1 MRVSVSPG
9 AAVIA
14 HGKLAMI
21 TAIESDNSVAVR
33 ISKTGETHVVAVADL
48 EMVPDDHS
56 VIERASTFD
65 PADPGVAERLIL
77 AGERTVIIK
86 EYLDGN
92 LKLLEAAGK
101 LSLKKSAFYK
111 LVSKFNHDLGALSI
125 VQSSA
130 GPKKGSQRISLEI
143 IQIIEDCFKEHY
155 HGASASYS
163 RVWKQAQ
170 TQCYVKGL
178 KPPGLST
185 VQRFIKGLDPK
196 VVFRL
201 KYGTDAANQ
210 KFESRPGWIHTDYP
224 LHHAQ
229 MDHTR
234 VDIIL
239 RDERDRTKIIGRP
252 WVTLLVDVHTRV
264 ILGFYL
270 SMFPPSL
277 VSVQQ
282 TVCMAALPKDQDSA
296 NSPTY
301 GINYPYYG
309 MPEFIGMDNAAEF
322 HSPILEAALRL
333 HGCEPKWRKVHKK
346 HMGGVIESLIGTLMT
361 TEVHF
366 LDGSTFSNTKQRG
379 EYNSEACST
388 MTFKDF
394 RSWFAG
400 QILIYHGTV
409 HTTLGCSPKDAWT
422 SYFSSESGKLPPIA
436 VNKRNLYLDFLPEK
450 HKPVR
455 NNGIT
460 LNAGIYF
467 CRDLIPQQGR
477 GKVLIKFDPYDMS
490 KIWVRVKENYVLA
503 PLVRASHGYI
513 NFEYYRINR
522 AYNKQLPPGTI
533 TDPEALLQMIQNN
546 KLVNQAKR
554 DTQKSK
560 REARKQ
566 SAAKSH
572 HRDQVSNGI
581 PTHMAH
587 ETVVAPD
594 APQVIPRIDY
604 SQPPTLFD
612 TKD

>member
-1 MRVSVSPG
+1 MRVSIAPG
-9 AAVIA
+9 IAVIA
-14 HGKLAMI
+14 LGKLAMI
-21 TAIESDNSVAVR
+21 TAIEGEDSVKVR
-33 ISKTGETHVVAVADL
+33 ISETGQTHVVAVADL

-56 VIERASTFD
+56 VMRKVSTYD

-86 EYLDGN
+86 EYLDGS
-92 LKLLEAAGK
+92 LELLEAAGK

-111 LVSKFNHDLGALSI
+111 LVSQFKHELGALSI

-130 GPKKGSQRISLEI
+130 GPKTGSQRISLEI
-143 IQIIEDCFKEHY
+143 IEVIEDCFKKHY

-163 RVWKQAQ
+163 HVWKQVQ
-170 TQCYVKGL
+170 TQCHVKGL
-178 KPPGLST
+178 RPPGLST
-185 VQRFIKGLDPK
+185 VQRFIKGLDPQ
-196 VVFRL
+196 VVFRM
-201 KYGTDAANQ
+201 KYGTDATNQ
-210 KFESRPGWIHTDYP
+210 EFESRPGYVHTDYP

-239 RDERDRTKIIGRP
+239 CDEHDRTKIIGRP
-252 WVTLLVDVHTRV
+252 WVSLLVDVHTRV

-270 SMFPPSL
+270 SMFSPSL

-282 TVCMAALPKDQDSA
+282 TVCMAALPKDKDSP

-309 MPEFIGMDNAAEF
+309 MPEFIGMDNATEF
-322 HSPILEAALRL
+322 RSPILEAALRL
-333 HGCEPKWRKVHKK
+333 HGSTPHWRKVYKK

-366 LDGSTFSNTKQRG
+366 LPGTTYSNVKQRG
-379 EYNSEACST
+379 DYNSEERAAL
-388 MTFKDF
+388 TFKEF

-409 HTTLGCSPKDAWT
+409 HSKLRCSPKDAWT
-422 SYFSSESGKLPPIA
+422 NYFSRESGKLPPVA
-436 VNKRNLYLDFLPEK
+436 LNKRNLYLDFLPEK

-460 LNAGIYF
+460 INAGIYY
-467 CRDLIPQQGR
+467 CRDLMAHQGR
-477 GKVLIKFDPYDMS
+477 GKVVVKYDPYDMTRV
-490 KIWVRVKENYVLA
+490 WVKLKDDYVLA
-503 PLVRASHGYI
+503 PLVRASHDYV

-522 AYNKQLPPGTI
+522 AYNQQLPPGTI
-533 TDPEALLQMIQNN
+533 TDSEALLQMIHNN
-546 KLVNQAKR
+546 RLVAQAKR
-554 DTQKSK
+554 STQQSK
-560 REARKQ
+560 REAKKQ
-566 SAAKSH
+566 SAAKSQH
-572 HRDQVSNGI
+572 LDQVSNGL
-581 PTHMAH
+581 PTHMSQA
-587 ETVVAPD
+587 TTSVPTVAP
-594 APQVIPRIDY
+594 VILRVDY

>member
-1 MRVSVSPG
+1 MRVSVAPG
-9 AAVIA
+9 TAVIA
-14 HGKLAMI
+14 LGKLAMI
-21 TAIESDNSVAVR
+21 TAIEGEDSVKVR
-33 ISKTGETHVVAVADL
+33 ISETGQTHVVTVAEL

-56 VIERASTFD
+56 VMEKVSTYD
-65 PADPGVAERLIL
+65 PTDPREAARLIL
-77 AGERTVIIK
+77 AGERAGIIK
-86 EYLDGN
+86 GYLDGS
-92 LKLLEAAGK
+92 LQLLEAAGK

-111 LVSKFNHDLGALSI
+111 LVSQFNHKLGALSI
-125 VQSSA
+125 VKSSA
-130 GPKKGSQRISLEI
+130 GPKKGSQRISP
-143 IQIIEDCFKEHY
+143 QIIKIIEECFRNHF

-163 RVWKQAQ
+163 HVWKQAQ
-170 TQCYVKGL
+170 AQCHVKGL

-196 VVFRL
+196 VVFRM
-201 KYGTDAANQ
+201 KYGADATNQ
-210 KFESRPGWIHTDYP
+210 VFESRPGYVHTDYP

-239 RDERDRTKIIGRP
+239 CDEQDRTKIIGRP
-252 WVTLLVDVHTRV
+252 WVSLLVDVHTRV

-270 SMFPPSL
+270 SMFSPSL

-282 TVCMAALPKDQDSA
+282 TVCMAALPKNRDSP

-322 HSPILEAALRL
+322 RSPILEAALDL
-333 HGCEPKWRKVHKK
+333 HGCTAHWRRVYKK

-366 LDGSTFSNTKQRG
+366 LPGTTYSNVKQRG
-379 EYNSEACST
+379 EYNSEARAA

-409 HTTLGCSPKDAWT
+409 HSTLRCSPKDAWT
-422 SYFSSESGKLPPIA
+422 NYFSRESGKLPPVAI
-436 VNKRNLYLDFLPEK
+436 NKRNLYLDFLPEK
-450 HKPVR
+450 HKPIR

-460 LNAGIYF
+460 INAGIYY
-467 CRDLIPQQGR
+467 CRDLMAHQGR
-477 GKVLIKFDPYDMS
+477 GKVVVKFDPYDMT
-490 KIWVRVKENYVLA
+490 KIWVKLKAEYVLA
-503 PLVRASHGYI
+503 PLARASHDYV
-513 NFEYYRINR
+513 NFEYYRTNR
-522 AYNKQLPPGTI
+522 AYNKKLPPGTV
-533 TDPEALLQMIQNN
+533 TDPEVLLQLIHNN
-546 KLVNQAKR
+546 KLVMQAKR
-554 DTQKSK
+554 NTQKSK
-560 REARKQ
+560 RDAKKQ

-572 HRDQVSNGI
+572 HREHLSNGV
-581 PTHMAH
+581 PKHMPK
-587 ETVVAPD
+587 EISSVPVA
-594 APQVIPRIDY
+594 APVIERVDY
-604 SQPPTLFD
+604 SRPPTLFD